1 MRITWKR
8 VVSCGITMSQTEWSV
23 PMELHRNRAGRL
35 GSPSLRQAIFASP
48 LVTWFM
54 VVLERVMV
62 LNLLRKYNGDALG
75 GIRGPGVHCMSG
87 APRSATL
94 FLTSRANSSEA
105 AERNRSR
112 AHNRAAVRTTFGE
125 VMGMA
130 RRPGKGSTAP

>member
-54 VVLERVMV
+54 VVLGWFM
-62 LNLLRKYNGDALG
+62 LLILLQQNKMGTLKWRPG
-75 GIRGPGVHCMSG
+75 GPWSSLHE
-87 APRSATL
+87 RSAAFGHAL
-94 FLTSRANSSEA
+94 SDFL
-105 AERNRSR
+105 
-112 AHNRAAVRTTFGE
+112 V
-125 VMGMA
+125 
-130 RRPGKGSTAP
+130 